1 MGQVITRR
9 KKRHKRRIAS
19 LTGGTKLPP
28 IRSTHNLLTVDTA
41 RRHHTVPLRGLPHLG
56 TLHPRV
62 GRPSTA
68 FPKLPSIQLFN
79 ERVSGLSSRLSPPSN
94 FIPPS
99 ARQPS
104 AEHIEPIRHYLS
116 SDTSYS
122 DDSFEDDE
130 DFDLNQQSQQL
141 FEQQQLEQQ
150 RLEQEHQRLEQE
162 KQRELEQQRLEQ
174 LEQEKQRELEQQ
186 RLEQLEQEKQR
197 KLEQQRLEQLEQE
210 KQKELEQ
217 RLEQD
222 QYKHKHEDQ
231 RRTSLAKAPI
241 IPDLHM
247 LSLKDALQVYPLE
260 RKCQISTSYLKLRKQ
275 YVEAAKTIKAYME
288 NNFVDHKS
296 RAKYKQFLDQM
307 TLTLD
312 GQDKRIKTECKGC
325 TLPHEYDFFR
335 IKPD

>member
-174 LEQEKQRELEQQ
+174 LEQEKQR
-186 RLEQLEQEKQR
+186 

>member
-19 LTGGTKLPP
+19 LTGGTNLPP
-28 IRSTHNLLTVDTA
+28 VRTNRNSSTVGRA
-41 RRHHTVPLRGLPHLG
+41 QRHHTVPLGGLPHLG

-79 ERVSGLSSRLSPPSN
+79 ERVSGLSSRLPPPSN

-99 ARQPS
+99 AKQPS
-104 AEHIEPIRHYLS
+104 AEHIEPIRHSLS

-162 KQRELEQQRLEQ
+162 KQRELEQRIEQ
-174 LEQEKQRELEQQ
+174 LEQEKQKELEQI
-186 RLEQLEQEKQR
+186 
-197 KLEQQRLEQLEQE
+197 LEQE

-217 RLEQD
+217 RLEQY

-325 TLPHEYDFFR
+325 TLPYEYDFFR
-335 IKPD
+335 IKLD

>member
-1 MGQVITRR
+1 MGSKQMGQVITRR

-174 LEQEKQRELEQQ
+174 LEQEKQR
-186 RLEQLEQEKQR
+186 